1 MEMTWAIGTQG
12 ASAFS
17 LVWRCLERFSI
28 ISLPAKFT
36 SWLHKGSRARFL
48 DCLSL
53 CGSWGELASERP
65 DPGKHRGGGTAGF
78 RGGSSSQA
86 VRFTAASQR
95 APENTR
101 FPAGAQE
108 LRVVASQTHLG
119 MSAHENLLAASG

>member
-12 ASAFS
+12 ALAFS

-53 CGSWGELASERP
+53 CGSWGELAVR
-65 DPGKHRGGGTAGF
+65 DPILEGTGEE
-78 RGGSSSQA
+78 G
-86 VRFTAASQR
+86 
-95 APENTR
+95 
-101 FPAGAQE
+101 
-108 LRVVASQTHLG
+108 
-119 MSAHENLLAASG
+119 LLASEEGVAARL